1 LIFVLFGPGGVGKGT
16 LAKRL
21 SDQDT
26 RLWLSKSW
34 TTRLPR
40 PNESDDAYVFVD
52 EDTFNARVAQGGF
65 LEWAEFLGHLY
76 GTPVPD
82 ASSTDMQG
90 MHRLDIAHTGQQADI
105 SQDGRDILLEIDIQ
119 GAKQIAKLYHQ
130 AVLIMVVAPD
140 SDVQAQR
147 LASRGDSPE
156 SITKRLNLGVK
167 EVEEGSKLADHVVV
181 NDYIDRACEEIMT
194 IINAHRVAIQ

>member
-1 LIFVLFGPGGVGKGT
+1 M
-16 LAKRL
+16 
-21 SDQDT
+21 
-26 RLWLSKSW
+26 WLSKSW

-90 MHRLDIAHTGQQADI
+90 MYRLDIAHTGQQADI